1 MFPYPTK
8 VNITAR
14 STLILHGEVVIT
26 ALQLDGALKL
36 SADSG
41 AMLLMKG
48 KTLIKNAGY
57 ELKQLSPAELEKAS
71 VTTYS

>member
-1 MFPYPTK
+1 MFPYPAK
-8 VNITAR
+8 VNITSR
-14 STLILHGEVVIT
+14 STLILYGEVVVT

-36 SADSG
+36 SAEAG

-57 ELKQLSPAELEKAS
+57 EMKQLSPAELEKAS
-71 VTTYS
+71 VSLT